1 MSMYIVTLH
10 LTRTGKASSED
21 DRILVQHNA
30 TYPNLFDVTYTTPE
44 LKMARRFT
52 VDESKVMDFLS
63 DVLESL
69 PYDHEPFEEVQV
81 STAIHPNILYA
92 VANIGMH
99 VRGVILNTI
108 RFALRADIKQKRM
121 TSE

>member
-1 MSMYIVTLH
+1 MSMYIATLH

>member
-1 MSMYIVTLH
+1 MYIVTLH
-10 LTRTGKASSED
+10 LTRTGKPSSSD
-21 DRILVQHNA
+21 DKILVQHNA
-30 TYPNLFDVTYTTPE
+30 TYPNLFDVTYMTPE
-44 LKMARRFT
+44 LKLARRFT

-63 DVLESL
+63 DILESL

>member
-1 MSMYIVTLH
+1 MSMYTATLH
-10 LTRTGKASSED
+10 LTRTGKTSSED
-21 DRILVQHNA
+21 DRIIIQHNA
-30 TYPNLFDVTYTTPE
+30 TYPNLFDVTYSTPE

-52 VDESKVMDFLS
+52 VDETKVMDFLS
-63 DVLESL
+63 DILESL

-99 VRGVILNTI
+99 VRGIILNSI
-108 RFALRADIKQKRM
+108 RFALRADIKQKRI

>member
-1 MSMYIVTLH
+1 MYIVTLH
-10 LTRTGKASSED
+10 LTRRGKASSED
-21 DRILVQHNA
+21 DRIVVQHNT
-30 TYPNLFDVTYTTPE
+30 TYPNLFDVTYSTPE

-52 VDESKVMDFLS
+52 VDETKVMDFLS
-63 DVLESL
+63 DILESL

-99 VRGVILNTI
+99 VRGIILNSI

>member
-1 MSMYIVTLH
+1 MYIATLH

-21 DRILVQHNA
+21 DKILVQYNA

-44 LKMARRFT
+44 LKLARRFT

-92 VANIGMH
+92 VANIGCH

>member
-1 MSMYIVTLH
+1 MYIATLH
-10 LTRTGKASSED
+10 LTRTGKPSVSD
-21 DRILVQHNA
+21 DDKIIIQHNLQ
-30 TYPNLFDVTYTTPE
+30 YSNLFNVTYSTPE
-44 LKMARRFT
+44 LKMARTFT
-52 VDESKVMDFLS
+52 ADESKIMDFIGDIL
-63 DVLESL
+63 LSL

-92 VANIGMH
+92 VANINCN

-108 RFALRADIKQKRM
+108 RFALRADIKQKRI